1 MGKVDEVISRMS
13 GHRAYLDTNIFVYFL
28 DRNPDFFDVVRPLIE
43 AIDSGKITGVTGDA
57 APAETLVKPYRTGNL
72 ELVAAIRG
80 FFGTEGFLSMQPHDG
95 ETFDLAAQLRGR
107 RGMKFIDALHY
118 ATAIR
123 SGCSFF
129 ITNDLKIQSDDLLEI
144 ISLKAL
150 KE

>member
-95 ETFDLAAQLRGR
+95 ETFDLAAQLRGQ

-129 ITNDLKIQSDDLLEI
+129 ITNDLKIQSDDILEI
-144 ISLKAL
+144 ISLKEL

>member
-1 MGKVDEVISRMS
+1 MGKVNETITRMI
-13 GHRAYLDTNIFVYFL
+13 GHRVYLDTNVFVYFL
-28 DRNPDFFDVVRPLIE
+28 DRNPDFFDVVKPLIE
-43 AIDSGKITGVTGDA
+43 AIDSGKIIGITGDA
-57 APAETLVKPYRTGNL
+57 ALAETLVKPYRTGNL
-72 ELVAAIRG
+72 ELVASIRD
-80 FFGTEGFLSMQPHDG
+80 FFRTEGFLSIQPHDG
-95 ETFDLAAQLRGR
+95 ETFDLAAQLRGK

-129 ITNDLKIQSDDLLEI
+129 ITNDLKIQSDEILEI